1 MNDEVS
7 VTEVM
12 ELEGWP
18 VAPSTASARFRIVA
32 VMLAVVL
39 GCGLAALLI
48 HIGSAEQRADNPNPS
63 LFDVPHGPSGGLA
76 GGGVPASPEE
86 TTEVTGTSTSITVT
100 NEAPPVGADETT
112 HRPEPTTVTE
122 SPTQTSTHTTR
133 STTPSAPADSGG
145 NPGNGGGPP
154 PPAPTTTTPQ
164 KCVINLLGICVP
176 RG

>member
-18 VAPSTASARFRIVA
+18 EAPSRASARFRIVA

-48 HIGSAEQRADNPNPS
+48 HIGSAEQQADNPTPS

-100 NEAPPVGADETT
+100 NQAPPADAGETA
-112 HRPEPTTVTE
+112 HRPEPSTVTE
-122 SPTQTSTHTTR
+122 SPTQSTTRTTR
-133 STTPSAPADSGG
+133 STAPSGPGDSGG
-145 NPGNGGGPP
+145 DPGNGGGPP
-154 PPAPTTTTPQ
+154 PPADPTTTTPP
-164 KCVINLLGICVP
+164 KCVINLLGICV
-176 RG
+176 